1 MFSGLDKAASMA
13 QMMSIFDHQKQV
25 SARLN
30 GCTNYCIVGATG
42 GLSVALSPLSP
53 CNVPL
58 RFLRVA
64 SACNESGG
72 MPDSVPCIAAAT
84 AHLRQLLP
92 NTCR

>member
-42 GLSVALSPLSP
+42 GLSTNPHALGDRTKANQQYYFAKHCMGS
-53 CNVPL
+53 
-58 RFLRVA
+58 
-64 SACNESGG
+64 SGK
-72 MPDSVPCIAAAT
+72 
-84 AHLRQLLP
+84 AHAYCKQ
-92 NTCR
+92 